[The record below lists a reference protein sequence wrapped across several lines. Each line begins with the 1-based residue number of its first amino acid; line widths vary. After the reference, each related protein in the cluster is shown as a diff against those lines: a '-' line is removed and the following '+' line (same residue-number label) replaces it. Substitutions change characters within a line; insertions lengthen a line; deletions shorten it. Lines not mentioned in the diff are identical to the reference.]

1 MFLPGHPT
9 KLSRGSFRKRSLIE
23 EFESTGVVFVW
34 TKNILNGGA
43 FRKWWRHN
51 NHVISLIEFS
61 SNKSKI
67 KVDCCV
73 FRFLLR
79 SVDGAISGQ
88 IFVRRNSFLQCSGTS
103 VVERTTLLVF
113 QTQLLVY
120 SFVFG
125 LFRQVIFSASSYKVE
140 LHSFFWMLW

>member
-1 MFLPGHPT
+1 MMTSH
-9 KLSRGSFRKRSLIE
+9 
-23 EFESTGVVFVW
+23 
-34 TKNILNGGA
+34 
-43 FRKWWRHN
+43 
-51 NHVISLIEFS
+51 NHVIFLIEFS

-67 KVDCCV
+67 KDDCCV

-88 IFVRRNSFLQCSGTS
+88 IFARRNSFLQRSGTS
-103 VVERTTLLVF
+103 VVKRTTLLVF

-120 SFVFG
+120 SFVFE

-140 LHSFFWMLW
+140 LHSFFFWML